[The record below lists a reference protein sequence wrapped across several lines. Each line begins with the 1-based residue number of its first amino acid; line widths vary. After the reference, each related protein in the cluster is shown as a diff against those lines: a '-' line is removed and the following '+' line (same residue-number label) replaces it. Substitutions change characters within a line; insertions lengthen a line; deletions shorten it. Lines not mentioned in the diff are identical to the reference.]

1 MLTATGRTLGEV
13 LDWWQSCDRRHQ
25 LRNLLRQR
33 DGIQPDDVIMS
44 PETARQRG
52 LTSTVCFPVG
62 NLCPEGSV
70 IKATAI
76 DPAVVDADGVYRHTG
91 SARVFTTERDAIAAL
106 KGRSG
111 TPVKAGDVVVLMGR
125 GPLGSGMEE
134 TYQLTSAL
142 KYVEWGRHVA
152 IVTDA
157 RFSGVST
164 GSVHRAC
171 GARSVG
177 GRSALAKVRDGDW
190 IRIEVDRLRLTGR
203 VDMVGT
209 AGRSGV
215 GRRRQHA
222 CWRSGCPIPIC
233 GPIPT
238 CPTRRGCGP
247 PCSGWEAAPGA
258 DASSMSIGSSPHSQD
273 RRERARRLLDE
284 HAAVVDVPL
293 EDQHDQRNDQN
304 PLPQFST
311 RGLKNRL
318 GLAPFRVP
326 DSRLDLGRK
335 SLSWGSNRF
344 TANRWAI

>member
-1 MLTATGRTLGEV
+1 VPRLVDVLPNGPQNHPTVCVFLAGGVPEVMLHLRDLNLLDLSVLTATGRTLGEV
-13 LDWWQSCDRRHQ
+13 LDWWQTCPRRHQ
-25 LRNLLRQR
+25 LRNLLRER

-44 PETARQRG
+44 PETARRRG
-52 LTSTVCFPVG
+52 LTSTVCFPIG

-91 SARVFTTERDAIAAL
+91 SARVFTTERAAIAAL

-111 TPVKAGDVVVLMGR
+111 TPVQAGDVVVLMGR

-164 GSVHRAC
+164 GAC
-171 GARSVG
+171 IGHVG
-177 GRSALAKVRDGDW
+177 PEALAGGPLGQVRDGDW

-209 AGRSGV
+209 VA
-215 GRRRQHA
+215 RQVSADEGARLLAERMPHPDLRPDPDLPDETRLWA
-222 CWRSGCPIPIC
+222 ALQRLGGGTWGGCIFDVDRI
-233 GPIPT
+233 I
-238 CPTRRGCGP
+238 
-247 PCSGWEAAPGA
+247 AALE
-258 DASSMSIGSSPHSQD
+258 D
-273 RRERARRLLDE
+273 RRERSADC
-284 HAAVVDVPL
+284 
-293 EDQHDQRNDQN
+293 
-304 PLPQFST
+304 
-311 RGLKNRL
+311 
-318 GLAPFRVP
+318 
-326 DSRLDLGRK
+326 
-335 SLSWGSNRF
+335 
-344 TANRWAI
+344 